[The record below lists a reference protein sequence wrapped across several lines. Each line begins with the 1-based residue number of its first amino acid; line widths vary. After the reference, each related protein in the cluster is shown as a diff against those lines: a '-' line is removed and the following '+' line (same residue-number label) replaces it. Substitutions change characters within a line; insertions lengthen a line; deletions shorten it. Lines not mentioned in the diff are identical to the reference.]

1 MIITVEH
8 PLAMYIHP
16 FLDGNELAQCIHIN
30 TDDGV
35 AIVYDGVRLNNPE
48 HKTKMVYGVATFKLS
63 RGENIPEPFFTELTT
78 DKGFAGFID

>member
-1 MIITVEH
+1 MIITADHNYAFVV
-8 PLAMYIHP
+8 HP
-16 FLDGNELAQCIHIN
+16 FIDGKELNTCFHIN

-35 AIVYDGVRLNNPE
+35 AMVYDGFDPLFKDR
-48 HKTKMVYGVATFKLS
+48 KTKMVYGVATFKLS